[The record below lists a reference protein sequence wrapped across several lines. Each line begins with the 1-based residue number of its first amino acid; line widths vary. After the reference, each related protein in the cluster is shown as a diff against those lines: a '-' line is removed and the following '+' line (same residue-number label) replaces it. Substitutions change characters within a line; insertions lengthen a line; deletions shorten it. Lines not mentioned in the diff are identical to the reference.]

1 MDTAPLDGCG
11 DVPQPNTHT
20 WVQYGDYLRYLMA
33 KKIQPYPTLG
43 STNLMNFPLHGL
55 SPPTQSKPGCQLL
68 SPPCAPVQRTGA
80 VGTRVTSVRL
90 LGSPAGRGTAW
101 QRLGHRGTAAAGAG
115 WRRPEEEEAG
125 GGGWAGARRRMRRL
139 PRLWLSCWS
148 QGDNLQPRQPPGAI
162 PAAQPAGTP
171 GGEGRRTTTPQHPQ
185 GHIFPPNPT
194 PSRGCPC
201 AEPPAHGGSM
211 SLSRW
216 VRSPPGTRGKQPGQ
230 NVYAALTP
238 SPKRSRSLL

>member
-68 SPPCAPVQRTGA
+68 SPPCAPAQRTGA

-101 QRLGHRGTAAAGAG
+101 QRLGHRGAAAAGAG

-125 GGGWAGARRRMRRL
+125 GGGWAGARRRTRRL

-171 GGEGRRTTTPQHPQ
+171 GGKAGELRPRSTLRATFFPQ
-185 GHIFPPNPT
+185 IPPHHGAAPVQS
-194 PSRGCPC
+194 PLHMAGQCP
-201 AEPPAHGGSM
+201 
-211 SLSRW
+211 
-216 VRSPPGTRGKQPGQ
+216 
-230 NVYAALTP
+230 
-238 SPKRSRSLL
+238 